1 MVGFLK
7 GSISGLLAEDRQRC
21 IGKEVCHMSI
31 LRKFEPRERAID
43 IRRTAPLARS
53 MEEFLEDFPPRR
65 WMETFEPFG
74 WRWPMGVDMER
85 SFRLDIIDRE
95 KELIVRG
102 ELPGVEKDDIDVTIA
117 GDRLMIEAE
126 REFEEEDKGDT
137 FYRHELGYGKLMR
150 TTTLPD
156 EVDPENIHAEL
167 KDGILN
173 VTLPKIRA
181 AERRTVKV
189 A

>member
-1 MVGFLK
+1 
-7 GSISGLLAEDRQRC
+7 
-21 IGKEVCHMSI
+21 MSI
-31 LRKFEPRERAID
+31 LRKIEPRKRAVD
-43 IRRTAPLARS
+43 IRRTAPLTHS

-74 WRWPMGVDMER
+74 WKWPRDVDMER
-85 SFRLDIIDRE
+85 NFRLDIIDRD
-95 KELIVRG
+95 KEFLVRG
-102 ELPGVEKDDIDVTIA
+102 ELPGVEKDDIEVTIA
-117 GDRLMIEAE
+117 GDRLTIEAE
-126 REFEEEDKGDT
+126 REFEEVDEKDE

-150 TTTLPD
+150 MVALPE

-181 AERRTVKV
+181 AERHTVKV